1 MKKIYTSP
9 AIEIENIEVE
19 QGIALSDGV
28 FHLGGENSIFD
39 LTGAEYE
46 DYNNGAAIW

>member
-19 QGIALSDGV
+19 QGIAMSFQVATFGFGDDV
-28 FHLGGENSIFD
+28 TFTD
-39 LTGAEYE
+39 AEE
-46 DYNNGAAIW
+46 DVIW